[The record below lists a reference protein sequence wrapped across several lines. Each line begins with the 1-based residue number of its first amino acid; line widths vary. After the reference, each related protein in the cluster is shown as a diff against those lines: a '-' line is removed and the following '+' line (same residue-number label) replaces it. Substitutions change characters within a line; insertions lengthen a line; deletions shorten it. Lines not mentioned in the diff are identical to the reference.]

1 LGIGPESQL
10 LRSIAPGVVW
20 VAALLASLVLAAP
33 VAAQE
38 ACKMTQVGKPLS
50 LADMYKMASEKAK
63 AWKPDARLASMGN
76 TTLGLLKPDGTSA
89 SWHLIFVSESANMIV
104 SIDTANGY
112 FTCYASAGKG
122 GRIPDLKPDFFR
134 DGAALYAIAKQQG
147 DALIAQGYGVMVGT
161 AAAPSDRHATWNI
174 NFPKEGAKDGGLTVI
189 VDANTGKLEKAIR

>member
-1 LGIGPESQL
+1 MTSRMSL
-10 LRSIAPGVVW
+10 
-20 VAALLASLVLAAP
+20 AALFVAIAVAAP

-38 ACKMTQVGKPLS
+38 ACKMTQVAKPLS
-50 LADMYKMASEKAK
+50 LGDMYKMASEKAT
-63 AWKPDARLASMGN
+63 AWKPDAKLASMGT

-112 FTCYASAGKG
+112 FTCYANPGRG
-122 GRIPDLKPDFFR
+122 GRVPDLKPDFFR

-147 DALIAQGYGVMVGT
+147 DALIAQGHGVMIGT
-161 AAAPSDRHATWNI
+161 AAAPGNRHATWNI
-174 NFPKEGAKDGGLTVI
+174 NYPKEGAKDGGLTVI